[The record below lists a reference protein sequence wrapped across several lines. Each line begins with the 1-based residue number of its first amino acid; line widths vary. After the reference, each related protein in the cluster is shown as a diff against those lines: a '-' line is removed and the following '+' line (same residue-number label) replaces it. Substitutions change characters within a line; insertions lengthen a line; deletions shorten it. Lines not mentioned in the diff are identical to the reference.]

1 MLAVVGEALVL
12 DLENRVTLGSTP
24 NASLWQYGIKKFSE
38 GYYDMVSV
46 NALPPVP
53 AKVPRVA
60 VYLSEELKEKL
71 DRLADQEKRSLSQM
85 AAILLEESL
94 SRAEQ
99 EGRLK
104 PEKS

>member
-1 MLAVVGEALVL
+1 VLAVVGEALVL

-38 GYYDMVSV
+38 GYDDMVSLT
-46 NALPPVP
+46 ASPPVP
-53 AKVPRVA
+53 AKVPRIA
-60 VYLSEELKEKL
+60 VYLSQEVKEKL

-94 SRAEQ
+94 LKAEQ

-104 PEKS
+104 PLDS